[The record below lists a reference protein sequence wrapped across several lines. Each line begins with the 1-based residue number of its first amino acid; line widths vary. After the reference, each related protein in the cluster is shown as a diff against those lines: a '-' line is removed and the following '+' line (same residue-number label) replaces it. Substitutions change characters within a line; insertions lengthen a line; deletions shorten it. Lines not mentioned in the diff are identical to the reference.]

1 MNRQELFII
10 FEDAMQSVKR
20 QMIKITSGLI
30 DMSPAQMH
38 LLMVLGERGPSTIKQ
53 LSEKLDVTSGAITQH
68 VDALEKL
75 ELVSRSVNS
84 DNRREVVVSIMPK
97 GWQQF
102 KEMSKKK
109 DVGLNAIFEKLSD
122 DELETLVKLV
132 EKIAKSKYKE
142 GVK

>member
-38 LLMVLGERGPSTIKQ
+38 LLMVLGESGPSTIKQ